1 MTGNSMAAAID
12 KSLANEVRREL
23 VWEPMVE
30 AASIGVDVRGG
41 AVTLSGYVRSYSER
55 RAAVRAAERV
65 YGVQAVADEIDV
77 RLSRFDTHD
86 DSSISQAI
94 QARFEWSVV
103 IPKSVKAEVRDGYV
117 TLRGEVDWYG
127 QRREA
132 ERVVRDVKGVK
143 GVVNEIVVKPAVKI
157 EEVEEEVTSALG
169 RSAELDAR
177 AISVTTLDGTVHLY
191 GHVHSLHERE
201 AAELAAAAAPGVV
214 AVDNEITVTP

>member
-1 MTGNSMAAAID
+1 MTGNRMAAAID

-23 VWEPMVE
+23 DWEPMVG
-30 AASIGVDVRGG
+30 AASIGVDVNGG
-41 AVTLSGYVRSYSER
+41 AVTLNGYVRSYSER

-77 RLSRFDTHD
+77 RLSLFDSHD

-94 QARFEWSVV
+94 QGRFKWSVV
-103 IPKSVKAEVRDGYV
+103 IPESVKAEVRDGYV

-157 EEVEEEVTSALG
+157 EEVEDEVTLALR

-191 GHVHSLHERE
+191 GHVHSFHERE

-214 AVDNEITVTP
+214 TVDNQITITP